1 MNRTKYFNIF
11 LIASYKIFVI
21 GKEREQEVKKFVEEE
36 NTQWKKVSEDIKN
49 VLPNLEKGL
58 ENWKLY
64 NNGIETLTHFINE
77 GESVMSRS
85 AEEKQQHFSETSE
98 NEEKLKQV
106 NNSGNFLMEVC
117 CEPIADEIRQ
127 TLASLNTEFK
137 TVTESFEEFKR
148 VEIIGKG
155 KQEYAEGVNRISEW
169 LKNAE
174 ELMMQPVPCIHA
186 NLKDHLQDLTVSIT
200 SLFRLAHIKQYM
212 CHRSFTEELMS
223 ISNSSFPFILLLKPC
238 L

>member
-11 LIASYKIFVI
+11 LIASYKIFFI

-200 SLFRLAHIKQYM
+200 SSDLPI
-212 CHRSFTEELMS
+212 
-223 ISNSSFPFILLLKPC
+223 
-238 L
+238 